1 MLQTA
6 RSPQAAAVAGFLG
19 LSARQDAELQQ
30 LRKVQRQQ
38 EREDLIRKHHEESRS
53 AALGTMLSLVG
64 FDFTADDAED
74 CELAEEPSV
83 KRQKMT
89 SSDVDMESEV
99 EDDFLA

>member
-1 MLQTA
+1 
-6 RSPQAAAVAGFLG
+6 
-19 LSARQDAELQQ
+19 
-30 LRKVQRQQ
+30 
-38 EREDLIRKHHEESRS
+38 
-53 AALGTMLSLVG
+53 MLSLVG